1 MKPNTTRRHLAEMSP
16 EQRKA
21 IQEKSLQARQEA
33 QAYAQEHFYSWPLSD
48 SHWSGLASK
57 HGIKLPKFAK
67 KPTGYFLQKYARQ
80 LGLEDGSW
88 EEAMFGINYTGSVAT
103 AIKKENVARKKGSM
117 YNARC
122 YVGFLLEMFDE
133 MNKEKIDV

>member
-1 MKPNTTRRHLAEMSP
+1 MNKHNLSGLTP
-16 EQRKA
+16 EERKA
-21 IQEKSLQARQEA
+21 IQQKSLQARQEA

-48 SHWSGLASK
+48 SHWSMLASK
-57 HGIKLPKFAK
+57 HGIKLPQFAK

-80 LGLEDGSW
+80 LGLPDGSW
-88 EEAMFGINYTGSVAT
+88 EEAMFGINYTGSVSR
-103 AIKKENVARKKGSM
+103 AIQKENVARSKGSM

-133 MNKEKIDV
+133 MDKES